1 MSGLNWQ
8 RRWDPFRDLQR
19 EVGRLFE
26 SFEPLQAWRLARH
39 EPSINLY
46 DGGDRYFLSAQ
57 LPGMNPE
64 DLDLSITGETLT
76 LRESGSGRKG
86 CPTKATAARSVRSGA
101 GPGRC
106 RCRIGWIV
114 GRLRPASLRACSRS
128 RCPRQRVLSP
138 DRSQ

>member
-26 SFEPLQAWRLARH
+26 SLSEPLQAWRLSRH

-46 DGGDRYFLSAQ
+46 DGGDKYFLSAQ

-64 DLDLSITGETLT
+64 DLDLSITGEDSHLEGGNGSAP
-76 LRESGSGRKG
+76 REWRTRVTVDK
-86 CPTKATAARSVRSGA
+86 SVNSGA
-101 GPGRC
+101 SDTDDF
-106 RCRIGWIV
+106 
-114 GRLRPASLRACSRS
+114 LA
-128 RCPRQRVLSP
+128 
-138 DRSQ
+138 